1 MRANITYSV
10 DMQGIPEEVTR
21 IVSSEAH
28 SLTDDLYEIETA
40 LRNKNF
46 TEARNKIM
54 SARQSLGNADIR
66 LFELDQI
73 MASYI
78 DMVNQEEEQEAPE
91 DDPEENTLEEPLE
104 NEGG

>member
-10 DMQGIPEEVTR
+10 DMQGIPQEVTR
-21 IVSSEAH
+21 IINSEAH
-28 SLTDDLYEIETA
+28 SLSNDLYEIESA
-40 LRNKNF
+40 LRENNF

-54 SARQSLGNADIR
+54 SARQALGNADIR
-66 LFELDQI
+66 LYELDQI

-78 DMVNQEEEQEAPE
+78 DMVNHEEEPE
-91 DDPEENTLEEPLE
+91 TSEEETPEEPLE

>member
-10 DMQGIPEEVTR
+10 DMQGIPQEVTR
-21 IVSSEAH
+21 IINSEAH
-28 SLTDDLYEIETA
+28 SLSNDLYEIESA
-40 LRNKNF
+40 LRENNF

-54 SARQSLGNADIR
+54 SARQALGYADIR

-78 DMVNQEEEQEAPE
+78 DMVNHEEDPETSEEETP
-91 DDPEENTLEEPLE
+91 EEPLE
-104 NEGG
+104 NESG

>member
-10 DMQGIPEEVTR
+10 DMQGIPQEVTR
-21 IVSSEAH
+21 IINSEAH
-28 SLTDDLYEIETA
+28 SLSNDLYEIESA
-40 LRNKNF
+40 LREKNF

-54 SARQSLGNADIR
+54 SARQALGNADIR
-66 LFELDQI
+66 LYELDQI

-78 DMVNQEEEQEAPE
+78 DMVNHEE
-91 DDPEENTLEEPLE
+91 DPETSEEGAPEEPLE

>member
-10 DMQGIPEEVTR
+10 DMQGIPQEVTR
-21 IVSSEAH
+21 IINSEAH
-28 SLTDDLYEIETA
+28 SLSNDLYEIESA
-40 LRNKNF
+40 LRENNF

-54 SARQSLGNADIR
+54 SARQALGNADIR
-66 LFELDQI
+66 LYELDQI

-78 DMVNQEEEQEAPE
+78 DMVNHEEDSDTSEEETP
-91 DDPEENTLEEPLE
+91 EEPLE

>member
-10 DMQGIPEEVTR
+10 DMENIPQEVAR
-21 IVSSEAH
+21 ISTSEAAGLSDH
-28 SLTDDLYEIETA
+28 FYEIEAA

-78 DMVNQEEEQEAPE
+78 EMNNQGEEEGP
-91 DDPEENTLEEPLE
+91 PEEEPSEELED
-104 NEGG
+104 NEDG

>member
-10 DMQGIPEEVTR
+10 DMENIPQEVSR
-21 IVSSEAH
+21 ITTSEAAGLSDH
-28 SLTDDLYEIETA
+28 FYEIQAA
-40 LRNKNF
+40 LGEKNF
-46 TEARNKIM
+46 TEVRNKIV

-78 DMVNQEEEQEAPE
+78 EMINQGEEGGSPEEES
-91 DDPEENTLEEPLE
+91 PEELEDNE
-104 NEGG
+104 NG

>member
-10 DMQGIPEEVTR
+10 DMENIPQEVAR
-21 IVSSEAH
+21 IATSEAAGLSDH
-28 SLTDDLYEIETA
+28 FYEIEAA

-54 SARQSLGNADIR
+54 SARQALGNADIR

-73 MASYI
+73 MASYV
-78 DMVNQEEEQEAPE
+78 DMVNHEEDPETSEEETP
-91 DDPEENTLEEPLE
+91 EEPLE
-104 NEGG
+104 NESG

>member
-10 DMQGIPEEVTR
+10 DMENIPQEVAR
-21 IVSSEAH
+21 ITTSEAAGLSDH
-28 SLTDDLYEIETA
+28 FYEIEAA
-40 LRNKNF
+40 LRSKNF

-78 DMVNQEEEQEAPE
+78 EMINQGEEGEEEGP
-91 DDPEENTLEEPLE
+91 PEEEPPEELGD
-104 NEGG
+104 NEDG

>member
-10 DMQGIPEEVTR
+10 DMQGIPQEVTR
-21 IVSSEAH
+21 IINSEAH
-28 SLTDDLYEIETA
+28 SLSNDLYEIESA
-40 LRNKNF
+40 LREKNF

-54 SARQSLGNADIR
+54 SARQALGNADIR
-66 LFELDQI
+66 LYELDQI

-78 DMVNQEEEQEAPE
+78 DMVNHEEEPE
-91 DDPEENTLEEPLE
+91 TSEEETPEEPLE

>member
-10 DMQGIPEEVTR
+10 DMQGIPQEVTR
-21 IVSSEAH
+21 IINSEAH
-28 SLTDDLYEIETA
+28 SLSNDLYEIESA
-40 LRNKNF
+40 LRENNF

-54 SARQSLGNADIR
+54 SARQALGNADIR

-78 DMVNQEEEQEAPE
+78 DMVNHEEDPETSEEETP
-91 DDPEENTLEEPLE
+91 EEPLE

>member
-10 DMQGIPEEVTR
+10 DMENIPQEVAR
-21 IVSSEAH
+21 IATSEATGLSDH
-28 SLTDDLYEIETA
+28 FYEIEAA

-66 LFELDQI
+66 LFELDRI

-78 DMVNQEEEQEAPE
+78 DMVNQEEEQEETPE
-91 DDPEENTLEEPLE
+91 TFEEDPPEEPLE

>member
-10 DMQGIPEEVTR
+10 DMQGIPQEVTR
-21 IVSSEAH
+21 IINSEAH
-28 SLTDDLYEIETA
+28 SLSNDLYEIESA
-40 LRNKNF
+40 LREKNF

-54 SARQSLGNADIR
+54 SARQALGNADIR
-66 LFELDQI
+66 LYELDQI

-78 DMVNQEEEQEAPE
+78 DMVNHEEDSETSEEETP
-91 DDPEENTLEEPLE
+91 EEPLE

>member
-10 DMQGIPEEVTR
+10 DMQGIPQEVTR
-21 IVSSEAH
+21 IINSEAH
-28 SLTDDLYEIETA
+28 SLSNDLYEIESA
-40 LRNKNF
+40 LRENNF

-54 SARQSLGNADIR
+54 SARQALGNADIR

-78 DMVNQEEEQEAPE
+78 DMVNHEEDPETSEEETP
-91 DDPEENTLEEPLE
+91 EEPLE
-104 NEGG
+104 NESG

>member
-10 DMQGIPEEVTR
+10 DMQGIPQEVTR
-21 IVSSEAH
+21 IINSEAH
-28 SLTDDLYEIETA
+28 SLSNDLYEIESA
-40 LRNKNF
+40 LRENNF

-54 SARQSLGNADIR
+54 SARQALGNADIR

-78 DMVNQEEEQEAPE
+78 DMVNHEEEPE
-91 DDPEENTLEEPLE
+91 TSEEETPEEPLE

>member
-10 DMQGIPEEVTR
+10 DMQGIPQEVTR
-21 IVSSEAH
+21 IINSEAH
-28 SLTDDLYEIETA
+28 SLSNDLYEIESA
-40 LRNKNF
+40 LRENNF

-54 SARQSLGNADIR
+54 SARQALGNADIR
-66 LFELDQI
+66 LYELDQI

-78 DMVNQEEEQEAPE
+78 DMVNHEEDPETSEEEMP
-91 DDPEENTLEEPLE
+91 EEPLE

>member
-10 DMQGIPEEVTR
+10 DMQGIPQEVTR
-21 IVSSEAH
+21 IINSEAH
-28 SLTDDLYEIETA
+28 SLSNDLYEIESA
-40 LRNKNF
+40 LREKNF

-54 SARQSLGNADIR
+54 SVRQDLGNADIR
-66 LFELDQI
+66 LYELDQI

-78 DMVNQEEEQEAPE
+78 DMVNHEEDPETSEEETP
-91 DDPEENTLEEPLE
+91 EEPLE

>member
-1 MRANITYSV
+1 MMRANITYSV
-10 DMQGIPEEVTR
+10 DMQGIPQEVTR
-21 IVSSEAH
+21 IINSEAH
-28 SLTDDLYEIETA
+28 SLSNDLYEIESA
-40 LRNKNF
+40 LRENNF

-54 SARQSLGNADIR
+54 SARQALGNADIR

-78 DMVNQEEEQEAPE
+78 DMVNHEEDPETSEEETP
-91 DDPEENTLEEPLE
+91 EEPLE

>member
-10 DMQGIPEEVTR
+10 DMENIPQEVAR
-21 IVSSEAH
+21 IATSEAA
-28 SLTDDLYEIETA
+28 DLFDHFYEIESA
-40 LRNKNF
+40 LRDNNF
-46 TEARNKIM
+46 TEVRNKIM

-78 DMVNQEEEQEAPE
+78 EMVNQGEEEEAPSE
-91 DDPEENTLEEPLE
+91 EKPEG

>member
-10 DMQGIPEEVTR
+10 DMQGIPQEVTR
-21 IVSSEAH
+21 IINSEAH
-28 SLTDDLYEIETA
+28 SLSNDLYEIESA
-40 LRNKNF
+40 LRENNF

-54 SARQSLGNADIR
+54 SARQALGNADIR
-66 LFELDQI
+66 LYELDQI

-78 DMVNQEEEQEAPE
+78 DMVNHEE
-91 DDPEENTLEEPLE
+91 DPEASEEGAPEEPLE

>member
-10 DMQGIPEEVTR
+10 DMENIPQEVAR
-21 IVSSEAH
+21 IATSEAAGLSDH
-28 SLTDDLYEIETA
+28 FYEIEAA

-46 TEARNKIM
+46 TEARNKIL
-54 SARQSLGNADIR
+54 SVRQALGNADIR
-66 LFELDQI
+66 LYELDQI

-78 DMVNQEEEQEAPE
+78 DMVNHEEDSETSEEETP
-91 DDPEENTLEEPLE
+91 EEPLE

>member
-10 DMQGIPEEVTR
+10 DMENIPQEVAR
-21 IVSSEAH
+21 ISTSEAAGLSDH
-28 SLTDDLYEIETA
+28 FYEIEAA

-78 DMVNQEEEQEAPE
+78 EMINQG
-91 DDPEENTLEEPLE
+91 EENEVVDEQPTEDVEVD
-104 NEGG
+104 EGG

>member
-10 DMQGIPEEVTR
+10 DMQGIPQEVTR
-21 IVSSEAH
+21 IINSEAH
-28 SLTDDLYEIETA
+28 SLSNDLYEIESA
-40 LRNKNF
+40 LREKNF

-54 SARQSLGNADIR
+54 SARQALGNADIR
-66 LFELDQI
+66 LYELDQI

-78 DMVNQEEEQEAPE
+78 DMVNHEEGPETSEEETP
-91 DDPEENTLEEPLE
+91 EEPLE

>member
-10 DMQGIPEEVTR
+10 DMQGIPQEVTR
-21 IVSSEAH
+21 IINSEAH
-28 SLTDDLYEIETA
+28 SLSNDLYEIESA
-40 LRNKNF
+40 LRENNF

-54 SARQSLGNADIR
+54 SARQALGNADIR
-66 LFELDQI
+66 LYELDQI

-78 DMVNQEEEQEAPE
+78 DMVNHEEDPETSEEETP
-91 DDPEENTLEEPLE
+91 EEPLE

>member
-10 DMQGIPEEVTR
+10 DMQGIPQEVTR
-21 IVSSEAH
+21 IINSEAH
-28 SLTDDLYEIETA
+28 SLSNDLYEIESA
-40 LRNKNF
+40 LREKNF

-54 SARQSLGNADIR
+54 SARQALGNADIR

-78 DMVNQEEEQEAPE
+78 DMVNHEENPETSEEETP
-91 DDPEENTLEEPLE
+91 EEPLE

>member
-10 DMQGIPEEVTR
+10 DMQGIPQEVTR
-21 IVSSEAH
+21 IINSEAH
-28 SLTDDLYEIETA
+28 SLSNDLYEIESA
-40 LRNKNF
+40 LREKNF

-54 SARQSLGNADIR
+54 SARQALGNADIR

-78 DMVNQEEEQEAPE
+78 DMVNHEEDPETSEEETP
-91 DDPEENTLEEPLE
+91 EEPLE
-104 NEGG
+104 NESG

>member
-10 DMQGIPEEVTR
+10 DMQGIPQEVTR
-21 IVSSEAH
+21 IINSEAH
-28 SLTDDLYEIETA
+28 SLSNDLYEIESA
-40 LRNKNF
+40 LREKNF

-54 SARQSLGNADIR
+54 SARQALGNADIR
-66 LFELDQI
+66 LYELDQI

-78 DMVNQEEEQEAPE
+78 DMVNHEEDPETSEEETP
-91 DDPEENTLEEPLE
+91 EEPLE

>member
-10 DMQGIPEEVTR
+10 DMQGIPQEVTR
-21 IVSSEAH
+21 IINSEAH
-28 SLTDDLYEIETA
+28 SLSNDLYEIESA
-40 LRNKNF
+40 LREKNF

-54 SARQSLGNADIR
+54 SARQALGNADIR
-66 LFELDQI
+66 LYELDQI

-78 DMVNQEEEQEAPE
+78 DMVNHEEDPETSEEET
-91 DDPEENTLEEPLE
+91 PEESLE